1 MCIFGIYNFSYNCLF
16 RNVTNAIFT
25 AFFALF
31 VAPLIIYVSV
41 NGCAGTSDAEVIPL
55 NSAVP
60 RLYSCQTSFTAFILF
75 GFNDPMFIFILV

>member
-1 MCIFGIYNFSYNCLF
+1 MSFA
-16 RNVTNAIFT
+16 RNISDSIPMLISQLLY